1 MRFRL
6 SSAWRG
12 VSEEILIGLLQMLIL
27 KALREKRDSVNIAL
41 YHHYLQ
47 SLHLATPEHEADVML
62 EESFARVNARYFN
75 GALTKPLMRFGSAS
89 RRTLGHYHYATD
101 MVTLSS
107 LLRREPLLLDYVL
120 YHELLH
126 RVLKYQPCGGSA
138 RYHTAEFRAR
148 ERQFENA
155 QEMEMRL
162 RRL

>member
-1 MRFRL
+1 MRHDELVRDAYLRLFPGQDFLYAVRVSFSSRFTPYNASIRYTAAEMRFRL

-27 KALREKRDSVNIAL
+27 KALREKRDS
-41 YHHYLQ
+41 
-47 SLHLATPEHEADVML
+47 
-62 EESFARVNARYFN
+62 
-75 GALTKPLMRFGSAS
+75 
-89 RRTLGHYHYATD
+89 
-101 MVTLSS
+101 VTLSS

-155 QEMEMRL
+155 QEMEMRVGGAS
-162 RRL
+162 